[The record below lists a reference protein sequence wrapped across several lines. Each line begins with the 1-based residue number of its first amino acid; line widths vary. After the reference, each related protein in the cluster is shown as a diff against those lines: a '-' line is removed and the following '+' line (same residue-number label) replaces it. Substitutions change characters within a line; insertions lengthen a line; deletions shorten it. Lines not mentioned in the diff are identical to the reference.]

1 MFQTIRR
8 ELRVAFSKN
17 AQPIWFRVA
26 KWIVFLTGFGYLWH
40 AKRARF
46 WSWLAGAAFA
56 GVIVHGF
63 WRWQTHGWTRPWGGW
78 NDVATAG
85 K

>member
-1 MFQTIRR
+1 MLRR

-17 AQPIWFRVA
+17 AQPVWFRIA
-26 KWIVFLTGFGYLWH
+26 KWLVFLTGFGWLWQS
-40 AKRARF
+40 RRDQF
-46 WSWLAGAAFA
+46 WYWLTGALLAGLA
-56 GVIVHGF
+56 VHSV

-78 NDVATAG
+78 NDVETAS